1 MSEIRKDPIS
11 HTWVIISTE
20 RAKRPSDYKKIAT
33 ESENN
38 QSPENCPLC
47 QEAATPPPPGDSW
60 AGLSKESNGQWLT
73 RVLPNK
79 FPALKPDTS
88 LSQKEENGF
97 YHSLSGTGGHEIILD
112 SLNHNETL
120 SQMRLSQLEA
130 MLLTY
135 QTRFFRWKLDHRISY
150 VLVFRNHKKAAGA
163 SLSHPH
169 SQVIASPIIPPRIFE
184 ELREAREYYKLHREC
199 IFCRMIKD
207 EQKLKKRLIYQNP
220 SVLIFS
226 PYAARFPFE
235 TYIIPKKHF
244 ASLEETD
251 RKTLKDL
258 AKAFKF
264 FFSRLAEVLS
274 DPPYNYMLHVS
285 PLKTPGL
292 LYYHWHFEVIP
303 RLAMPAG
310 YEFGSGIF
318 INPTSPEEAAKILRK
333 RTK

>member
-20 RAKRPSDYKKIAT
+20 RAKRPSDYIKNAAKEEDNQIA
-33 ESENN
+33 ES
-38 QSPENCPLC
+38 CPLC
-47 QEAATPPPPGDSW
+47 QEAAVPPLPSDPW
-60 AGLSKESNGQWLT
+60 AGLQEEKNSQWLT

-79 FPALKPDTS
+79 FPALKPAVA
-88 LSQKEENGF
+88 LSQKEENSF

-112 SLNHNETL
+112 SLNHRENLSSMKL
-120 SQMRLSQLEA
+120 SQIEA

-150 VLVFRNHKKAAGA
+150 VLIFKNYKRAAGA

-184 ELREAREYYKLHREC
+184 ELREAREYYKLQREC

-207 EQKLKKRLIYQNP
+207 ELKLKKRLIYQN
-220 SVLIFS
+220 SSILIFS
-226 PYAARFPFE
+226 PYASRFPFE

-251 RKTLKDL
+251 RETIKNL

-264 FFSRLAEVLS
+264 LFVQLS
-274 DPPYNYMLHVS
+274 KLLNDPPFNYMLHVS

-318 INPTSPEEAAKILRK
+318 INPTPPEEAARLLSAKK
-333 RTK
+333 